1 MTKFAFDRDGF
12 SAAMRQGMINGGN
25 AVQLFAS
32 KLIRSRLSRRGTGR
46 RYRVAQGRAGGRNLR
61 ARGIHIASAPGQPP
75 APLNGYLRA
84 SFTITAKGGV
94 MQSDSP
100 DTRFSFTQTSTRV
113 AMSFGTA
120 LKYARFLEFG
130 TARMKQRP
138 FVRPVM
144 MVVEKDVREMIR
156 DEISREINRYRR
168 SGLFRPNAT

>member
-1 MTKFAFDRDGF
+1 
-12 SAAMRQGMINGGN
+12 
-25 AVQLFAS
+25 
-32 KLIRSRLSRRGTGR
+32 
-46 RYRVAQGRAGGRNLR
+46 
-61 ARGIHIASAPGQPP
+61 
-75 APLNGYLRA
+75 
-84 SFTITAKGGV
+84 